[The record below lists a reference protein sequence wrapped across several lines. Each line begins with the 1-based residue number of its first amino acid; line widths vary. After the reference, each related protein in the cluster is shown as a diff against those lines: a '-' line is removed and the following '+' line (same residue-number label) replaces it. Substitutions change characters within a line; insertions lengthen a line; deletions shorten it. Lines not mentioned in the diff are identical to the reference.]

1 MQFIT
6 FYFLLVGAYTG
17 RGVGISRHFDQ
28 YLYSIYSEDLHQ
40 KCHIHFSI
48 KWPENYTNYWKC
60 KQYS

>member
-6 FYFLLVGAYTG
+6 FYSSLVGAYTG

-28 YLYSIYSEDLHQ
+28 YLHSIYSEDLHQ
-40 KCHIHFSI
+40 KCHTHFST